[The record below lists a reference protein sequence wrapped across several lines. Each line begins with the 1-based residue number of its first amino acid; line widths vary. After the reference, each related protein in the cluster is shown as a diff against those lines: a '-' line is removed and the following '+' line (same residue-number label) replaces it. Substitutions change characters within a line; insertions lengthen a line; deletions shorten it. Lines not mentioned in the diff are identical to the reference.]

1 MGKTYTYPAM
11 FIADPEYG
19 GYTVEF
25 PDWEE
30 APIQGV
36 TQGRTEEEA
45 EWMAKDLLGL
55 FCEEMERKKF
65 KVPHFYT
72 TPKTCAPGTFIK
84 DITVDMD
91 WYNGRAK
98 PYRWR
103 LLYKVWTQKIKRG
116 KYGKAS

>member
-1 MGKTYTYPAM
+1 MEKTYTYPAM
-11 FIADPEYG
+11 FISDPEYG

-45 EWMAKDLLGL
+45 EWMAQDLLGL
-55 FCEEMERKKF
+55 FCEEMIRMKLSLSEKHVITKDL
-65 KVPHFYT
+65 P
-72 TPKTCAPGTFIK
+72 PGAFIK
-84 DITVDMD
+84 DVTVDMD

-103 LLYKVWTQKIKRG
+103 LLYKVWTQKVRRK
-116 KYGKAS
+116 KQ